1 MSKFIPRVIT
11 GENVTVYLDGLPNSV
26 AKGTIQY
33 DLVLA
38 ALELGDEAAVR
49 QAIDVKQAVV
59 AKSFGN
65 ITIEANGDLHFDGR
79 PLRGTLVDRILS
91 VIKNAG
97 DAGPLISFLNNLMQ
111 NPSKRAVDELYG
123 FLEACDL
130 PITSDGYFLA
140 YKKVNSDFTSI
151 HDGKTDNSIGSNPS
165 VPRNSVDE
173 DKDRTCS
180 SGLHFCSK
188 SYLPHF
194 GSYGGNKVLVL
205 KINPA
210 DVVAIPSDYNNAKGR
225 AWTYEVVAELKDG
238 EEIAAGF
245 EGKYDLKPVAKTA
258 SKSPAPLASTATKV
272 APVKV
277 PATPASTVGVGS
289 LTDAQVREIRNLL
302 SDNWPLASIA
312 KGIGTS
318 ARTVARIRD
327 GETYTHVK

>member
-11 GENVTVYLDGLPNSV
+11 GENVTVYLDGKPNSV
-26 AKGTIQY
+26 AKGTVQY

-38 ALELGDEAAVR
+38 ALEAGDEAAVR

-65 ITIEANGDLHFDGR
+65 VTLDNGVLFFDGR
-79 PLRGTLVDRILS
+79 PLHGALVDRILTT
-91 VIKNAG
+91 IKNAG
-97 DAGPLISFLNNLMQ
+97 NAGPMISVLNNLMA

-140 YKKVNSDFTSI
+140 YKKVNADYTSI
-151 HDGKTDNSIGSNPS
+151 HDGKTDNSIGTSPS

-194 GSYGGNKVLVL
+194 GRGHAEKILIL

-225 AWTYEVVAELKDG
+225 AWTYQVVGELRDG
-238 EEIAAGF
+238 EEIPAGF

-258 SKSPAPLASTATKV
+258 SKAPAPLAPAAKAPAATPQA
-272 APVKV
+272 APV
-277 PATPASTVGVGS
+277 VGVHS
-289 LTDAQVREIRNLL
+289 LSDATVRDIRSQLK
-302 SDNWPLASIA
+302 DNWPLASIA
-312 KGIGTS
+312 KANSTS
-318 ARTVARIRD
+318 ARTVARIKN

>member
-1 MSKFIPRVIT
+1 MSKFIPRVLT
-11 GENVTVYLDGLPNSV
+11 GENVTVYLDGLPNTV
-26 AKGTIQY
+26 AKGTVQY

-38 ALELGDEAAVR
+38 ALESGDEAAVR

-65 ITIEANGDLHFDGR
+65 ISIEANGDLHFDGR

-130 PITSDGYFLA
+130 PITSDGFFLA
-140 YKKVNSDFTSI
+140 YKKVNSDYTSI
-151 HDGKTDNSIGSNPS
+151 HDGKTDNSIGTSPS

-188 SYLPHF
+188 TYLPQF
-194 GSYGGNKVLVL
+194 GSSYGNKILVL

-225 AWTYEVVAELKDG
+225 AWTYQVVGELAAG

-245 EGKYDLKPVAKTA
+245 EGKYDLKPVAKAADKTPVA
-258 SKSPAPLASTATKV
+258 VKAAPAPLASSPSKV
-272 APVKV
+272 A
-277 PATPASTVGVGS
+277 VGS
-289 LTDAQVREIRNLL
+289 LTDAQVRDIRSQLA
-302 SDNWPLASIA
+302 DNWPLASIA
-312 KGIGTS
+312 KANSTS
-318 ARTVARIRD
+318 ARTVGRIKN